1 MVGLEFGIQFY
12 VIDVAVIC
20 EGDIQKSTVCFVL
33 SSRGEAKEKKNEERR
48 HDVGAEKHLIC
59 FLVLICCL
67 PDCDCIVF
75 LIVGNY

>member
-33 SSRGEAKEKKNEERR
+33 CSRGEAKEKKNEERR
-48 HDVGAEKHLIC
+48 HDVGAEKHLIFVFNAVFPIVIVLC
-59 FLVLICCL
+59 F
-67 PDCDCIVF
+67 
-75 LIVGNY
+75 